1 MASDGFPLAFHGWP
15 LNCLPHQVR
24 LASEA
29 LHVALAR
36 DDEEALALCMPHALP
51 LRPYISLIS
60 PGLIETAEQ
69 RMHVLATA
77 RATRALETAL
87 AHAEEIGAESVPEGA
102 WAALETALRL
112 AERVGLQGL
121 LVRKAAAKL
130 KEMTEAEEAAR
141 REAEAL
147 EYLRQAEATK
157 REQAERRRQVTS
169 SDGLLMDS

>member
-69 RMHVLATA
+69 RMHLLATA
-77 RATRALETAL
+77 RVTRALETAL

-112 AERVGLQGL
+112 RAGRAGGLQGL
-121 LVRKAAAKL
+121 LVRKAATKL
-130 KEMTEAEEAAR
+130 KEMSEADDAM
-141 REAEAL
+141 
-147 EYLRQAEATK
+147 
-157 REQAERRRQVTS
+157 RRRGGKRRRS
-169 SDGLLMDS
+169 STFAGQRQPNVSRRSAGDR